1 MYYNELL
8 KSQKK
13 QEETIKRFRAIN
25 CNFDE
30 LPRQINYSYDYL
42 SDATTFLK

>member
-13 QEETIKRFRAIN
+13 QEGTIKRFRAIN